1 MQGGGRRGRRK
12 GGGKYT
18 ASSRSSLGHGTSD
31 SLVRSQKSR
40 GSVMMDATD
49 MTTDMAVVGKN
60 KVPVYVSR
68 REDGTPL
75 YIRQFPPTV
84 EELLKTC
91 SEGSSF
97 EGFSEASGSSFDG
110 FSDVGS
116 SNRGSTSLV
125 SGFQGTLSRPGS
137 PSSGVEG
144 NVSGSEEFEGFAS
157 NDSSLALTVKK
168 KEELTKTCN
177 KAVSARKRFTQREK
191 KFTEASPPKR
201 RRSTLVED
209 DNPPDVSE
217 RVTRRRNEVELQNR
231 STDDPENMIGE
242 YCNAVGCTVEFL
254 DSMKIKKISV
264 SYGMLHEL
272 NEFAKKIDWSREY
285 IPKWIQRLSGIKN
298 KDTTEEDMD
307 RINTILR
314 RRKALTVTLAGQKY
328 SAIKLQ
334 NFDLTRFILPSSL
347 KPNLESSKLKD
358 DKASTVA
365 FNEVKNDEES
375 ALPSVDKP
383 ESAKKLTNT
392 PSMVCKTKVS
402 FPGKEQKLDTNSTGN
417 TKGMSVENKVK
428 EKVYSENCGKS
439 SNTKD
444 IDKIRSPRP
453 EVVIGESGASP
464 TTVDEDLSE
473 MGVCFDSMKKKL
485 DGNTESMKEN
495 GNDTVVQ
502 EMKVSEC
509 DSKENRTEDEY
520 IKSVSTDQKE
530 RDAVKNMD
538 QGTLKEHMY
547 KNEIVENVK
556 RNCAVESES
565 ITENNGEEMS
575 KSKDGIVL
583 ETPEQRENIS
593 PGKKHGRK
601 PKNPIKNFVRKI
613 PATNIIIDATKLKA
627 EKAKNVHVKDVI
639 RVNLENRSV
648 LQKMSNGTV
657 MKPKGGRPRKNKV
670 VKVLKTG
677 KTFQRDHKIRK
688 LKLGKYKKMPVTKK
702 FLRPTRGSVKKE
714 HTINKEGKESVNEKG
729 ESNAA
734 NDAHTQRSPAGT
746 LGVSKCGRIR
756 KASAKGIQS
765 IEIKC
770 LFMEDTFPVS
780 VEARVGCGSDRPYVK
795 SIPLCKASTP
805 KTPRTIDPEK
815 LSATLR
821 KKYEKKSCSS
831 LGNKNTSSTSY
842 SFVDNHLVPNFM
854 ETDYYLGPY
863 CTKAGVTVDHLNSS
877 CKLDIHMTNGLVKDL
892 YNFYTSHKAPK
903 TALAIRLFKMT
914 NVPIVDYSHLL
925 SCVIRITKVSAIP
938 NHNEK
943 LDREFKMP
951 VREGLLGT
959 RVPRERCSKTVPKK
973 AEKSEL
979 QTPEKIKTPKEPE
992 KVIESEIK
1000 LATPAN
1006 ADGKKIRAQRP
1017 RKIISYANLAEEGI
1031 LGEEILHTKGKIG
1044 SITRGDI
1051 YFLYTKWLRNK
1062 MSIGGNVFV
1071 TDLLKD
1077 VEKLMEERKVQ
1088 TIRVPA
1094 GTLMS
1099 SSVRLH
1105 EEYKEMLLFSKED
1118 ALMYLEED
1126 WLEDI
1131 QYLVSKSK
1139 SRRSTIDGD
1148 NAGRTDCE
1156 SGGSV
1161 SGRVDRDNSSTRADS
1176 VGTLSDY
1183 ENSDDLHDHDLS
1195 NSMTAGNQGT
1205 SQMSSSF
1212 TSDSHTINVRKRMK
1226 GKKAT
1231 EALEEMDKQS
1241 NQQVFEDDLTKQK
1254 ESKPLSSKLLNT
1266 EDNYEVDMILNH
1278 KEVHYKD
1285 KTIRLC
1291 YLVRWLGFGPEED
1304 CWVNEEDL
1312 ECPKLLHKYW
1322 NSKQKLSTKNSHQRI
1337 VTSKV
1342 CKTKSAKDVKTESPS
1357 SIQADHDKE
1366 NIDNEIHGTSP
1377 YTTLGNGACEQKE
1390 GKSFVSKRELLEVY
1404 DNWRQENQNVL
1415 IAGGSNSVDL
1425 DVLVERIKHLMES
1438 RNIKTFHS
1446 ESLLNSCFLM
1456 TLMKTRLKSKK
1467 ALDTF
1472 LDSNCSEALENRQ
1485 VKKDSMAFTLK
1496 SDFETLK
1503 EDFANFKHHREI
1515 DHYKL
1520 GALEEELE
1528 CLQNAFAISE
1538 DKMST
1543 KALVIQNEV
1552 EKLKADLAA
1561 LEQKQIG
1568 VTPASISKQEE
1579 EIEEP
1584 GPNLIIGN
1592 VAGGSDAVEAL
1603 IKLGVPRENV
1613 ESIQEVMS
1621 RRLIRHTS

>member
-1 MQGGGRRGRRK
+1 
-12 GGGKYT
+12 
-18 ASSRSSLGHGTSD
+18 
-31 SLVRSQKSR
+31 
-40 GSVMMDATD
+40 MDATD
-49 MTTDMAVVGKN
+49 MTTDMAIVGKD
-60 KVPVYVSR
+60 KIPVYVSQ

-110 FSDVGS
+110 FPDGS
-116 SNRGSTSLV
+116 LNNRGSINVSLI
-125 SGFQGTLSRPGS
+125 SGIHGTLSRLES
-137 PSSGVEG
+137 PALGGEG
-144 NVSGSEEFEGFAS
+144 DVSGSEEFEGFSS
-157 NDSSLALTVKK
+157 NDSKLALTVKK
-168 KEELTKTCN
+168 KEELTKTYN
-177 KAVSARKRFTQREK
+177 KAVSSRKRFTQREK
-191 KFTEASPPKR
+191 KLTEASPPKR

-209 DNPPDVSE
+209 DNSPDVSE

-242 YCNAVGCTVEFL
+242 FCNAVGCTVEFL
-254 DSMKIKKISV
+254 DSMKIKKIFV

-347 KPNLESSKLKD
+347 KPNLESSKLKG

-375 ALPSVDKP
+375 ALASDDKP
-383 ESAKKLTNT
+383 DRVKKLTNT
-392 PSMVCKTKVS
+392 PSMVCKTKAS
-402 FPGKEQKLDTNSTGN
+402 FPGKEQKLDTNRTEN
-417 TKGMSVENKVK
+417 TKGKTVKNKVK
-428 EKVYSENCGKS
+428 EKVFSENCRKS
-439 SNTKD
+439 SDTKD
-444 IDKIRSPRP
+444 NDKITVASSSPRP
-453 EVVIGESGASP
+453 EVLIGESAATP
-464 TTVDEDLSE
+464 TSVDEDLSE
-473 MGVCFDSMKKKL
+473 KGVCFDSMKKEL
-485 DGNTESMKEN
+485 DDKTESMKEN
-495 GNDTVVQ
+495 GNDAVVQ

-520 IKSVSTDQKE
+520 IKSESTNQKE
-530 RDAVKNMD
+530 RDTVTNMV
-538 QGTLKEHMY
+538 QGTLKEHTSMY
-547 KNEIVENVK
+547 KNKIVESVE
-556 RNCAVESES
+556 RNCVVELEN
-565 ITENNGEEMS
+565 ITENNREEMS
-575 KSKDGIVL
+575 KSKHGMVL
-583 ETPEQRENIS
+583 GTSDQIENIS

-657 MKPKGGRPRKNKV
+657 MKPKGGRPQKNKV

-688 LKLGKYKKMPVTKK
+688 LKLGKYKKKPVTTNY
-702 FLRPTRGSVKKE
+702 LRPTRGYVKNKY
-714 HTINKEGKESVNEKG
+714 TINKEGKESVNEKG

-746 LGVSKCGRIR
+746 LGISKCGRIR

-780 VEARVGCGSDRPYVK
+780 AEARVGCGSDRPYVR
-795 SIPLCKASTP
+795 SIPHCKASTP
-805 KTPRTIDPEK
+805 KTRTIDPEK

-821 KKYEKKSCSS
+821 RKYEKKSCSFP
-831 LGNKNTSSTSY
+831 GNENTSSTSY
-842 SFVDNHLVPNFM
+842 SFVDNHLVPNFL
-854 ETDYYLGPY
+854 ETDYNLGPY

-877 CKLDIHMTNGLVKDL
+877 CKLDINMTNGLVKDL

-914 NVPIVDYSHLL
+914 SVPIVDYSHLL

-938 NHNEK
+938 NHDEK

-959 RVPRERCSKTVPKK
+959 RVHRERGSKTVSVPKK
-973 AEKSEL
+973 AQKSEV
-979 QTPEKIKTPKEPE
+979 QTPEKIQTPKEPE

-1017 RKIISYANLAEEGI
+1017 RKIISYANLAEEGFGEGS

-1062 MSIGGNVFV
+1062 MSIGGTGNVFV

-1161 SGRVDRDNSSTRADS
+1161 SGRVDRDNSSTHADS
-1176 VGTLSDY
+1176 AGTLSDY

-1205 SQMSSSF
+1205 SQMSSSC
-1212 TSDSHTINVRKRMK
+1212 TSDSHMINVRKKMN
-1226 GKKAT
+1226 GKKVT
-1231 EALEEMDKQS
+1231 EAFEEIDKQS
-1241 NQQVFEDDLTKQK
+1241 NQQVFENDLMKQK
-1254 ESKPLSSKLLNT
+1254 ESKPLSSKLLNND
-1266 EDNYEVDMILNH
+1266 DNYEVEMILNH

-1291 YLVRWLGFGPEED
+1291 YLVKWLGFGPEED

-1312 ECPKLLHKYW
+1312 ECPKILHKYW
-1322 NSKQKLSTKNSHQRI
+1322 NLKQKLSTKNSYQKI
-1337 VTSKV
+1337 VASKV
-1342 CKTKSAKDVKTESPS
+1342 SKTKSAKDVKIESHS

-1366 NIDNEIHGTSP
+1366 NIDNEIYGTSP
-1377 YTTLGNGACEQKE
+1377 YTTLGNSACEQKE

-1472 LDSNCSEALENRQ
+1472 LDSNCSEVLENRQ

-1528 CLQNAFAISE
+1528 CLQNAFAMSE
-1538 DKMST
+1538 DKISS

-1552 EKLKADLAA
+1552 EKLKADLVA

-1592 VAGGSDAVEAL
+1592 VAGGRDAVEAL
-1603 IKLGVPRENV
+1603 IKLGVPHENV